1 MESAN
6 NSDRVRTCVICE
18 EEDGMKREIGDES
31 EKGCDENEQKTS
43 FEIGSKRLGFD
54 MSQT

>member
-1 MESAN
+1 MERAN